1 MTRDRIALVALIA
14 QLPAVLW
21 LTPGSVL
28 RAPAEPTSFA
38 IFCTVIVTLGLL
50 ASRLAGT
57 TRHDRLVLA
66 LFLAGMQVIYVWAA
80 ILRADGGALGIEAIG
95 LLVFAGLA
103 LAGYA
108 RWPWLLGV
116 GILAHGFAWDS
127 WHHGHS
133 SYIPDWYSLGCLVTD
148 VGVGVFALLRADGRH
163 RAAKPDGIEGRS
175 TAPGVSAAQPTA
187 GMHRARLAANEGP
200 ETRDER
206 GRAPR
211 P

>member
-14 QLPAVLW
+14 QLAAVLW

-28 RAPAEPTSFA
+28 HAPAEPTSFA
-38 IFCTVIVTLGLL
+38 TFCTVIVTLGLL

-57 TRHDRLVLA
+57 TRYDRLVLA

-80 ILRADGGALGIEAIG
+80 ILRADGAALGVEALG
-95 LLVFAGLA
+95 LLAFAGMA

-116 GILAHGFAWDS
+116 GILAHGFAWDC
-127 WHHGHS
+127 WHHGHA

-148 VGVGVFALLRADGRH
+148 LGVGVFALLRSDARR
-163 RAAKPDGIEGRS
+163 RAARPDAAPAR
-175 TAPGVSAAQPTA
+175 TAAEIAA
-187 GMHRARLAANEGP
+187 AASD
-200 ETRDER
+200 TS
-206 GRAPR
+206 APR
-211 P
+211 A

>member
-28 RAPAEPTSFA
+28 HAPAEPTSFA
-38 IFCTVIVTLGLL
+38 TFCTVIVTLGLL

-57 TRHDRLVLA
+57 ARYDRLVLA

-80 ILRADGGALGIEAIG
+80 ILRADGGALGIEALG

-103 LAGYA
+103 LAGYT
-108 RWPWLLGV
+108 RWPWLLGA

-148 VGVGVFALLRADGRH
+148 LGVGVFAIAASSAVTRRAIS
-163 RAAKPDGIEGRS
+163 A
-175 TAPGVSAAQPTA
+175 GV
-187 GMHRARLAANEGP
+187 L
-200 ETRDER
+200 
-206 GRAPR
+206 
-211 P
+211 

>member
-1 MTRDRIALVALIA
+1 MAATAGRAHSRRMTRDRIALVALISP
-14 QLPAVLW
+14 LPPVLW

-28 RAPAEPTSFA
+28 HAPAEPTTFA
-38 IFCTVIVTLGLL
+38 SLCTVIVTVGLL

-57 TRHDRLVLA
+57 TRYDRLVLA

-80 ILRADGGALGIEAIG
+80 ILRAGGGALGIEAIG
-95 LLVFAGLA
+95 LLAFAGLA

-116 GILAHGFAWDS
+116 GILAHGLAWDS

-148 VGVGVFALLRADGRH
+148 LGVGVFALLRSDARH
-163 RAAKPDGIEGRS
+163 RAAKRDVAAGRTGAETPA
-175 TAPGVSAAQPTA
+175 TAPDAS
-187 GMHRARLAANEGP
+187 
-200 ETRDER
+200 
-206 GRAPR
+206 APR
-211 P
+211 A